1 MNGKAR
7 SARQCFADSAPAEDR
22 KRHAFERN
30 LLDRAKANRLPR
42 KETVDE
48 WMAKIAFVGGFGRF
62 CCAVTA
68 IKKGSS
74 NSGPSKLKGRRG

>member
-48 WMAKIAFVGGFGRF
+48 WMAKIAFVGGFGRILLR
-62 CCAVTA
+62 CDCD
-68 IKKGSS
+68 KKG
-74 NSGPSKLKGRRG
+74 LQ